1 VEPEISCLAE
11 FKDKN
16 IENEFHESEVKKGLR
31 TSRNMVLI
39 FSIINL
45 ILVIWDYLYL
55 KYADISVVVY
65 HSLIPR
71 IAILVLG
78 IIVYILLNKAPNK
91 ITAIKSVIV
100 YAILMYLLHEYIAVH
115 FAPVDLIFEALDL
128 VIMTFCLFII
138 PNRWITNICAAAF
151 FIGIFVVLTPYTIPT
166 LTEGTKIL
174 IALYLFSHVLVVSVL
189 IFRIN
194 VQKRVNYFQQLQL
207 EALAKTDVLTNS
219 PNRAACDKT
228 LNHMCESHSDFSLII
243 FDIDD
248 FKRINDTYGHIAGDE
263 VIIRII
269 DTVKGVIREDDIV
282 ARWGGEE
289 FIIILPRTTLIT
301 ATEIANRIKEFI
313 ATIEHDRI
321 KERVTASFGVTEFKQ
336 GDDMKSI
343 INRADQLLYLA
354 KEYGKN
360 RVVSG

>member
-1 VEPEISCLAE
+1 MEPEINCLAE
-11 FKDKN
+11 FKD
-16 IENEFHESEVKKGLR
+16 ETMEYDFHESEVKKGLQ

-45 ILVIWDYLYL
+45 LFVVLDSLYL
-55 KYADISVVVY
+55 NYADISVVIY

-71 IAILVLG
+71 IVILVLG
-78 IIVYILLNKAPNK
+78 IIVFIFLNKAPNK
-91 ITAIKSVIV
+91 TTAIKSVIV

-128 VIMTFCLFII
+128 VIMTFGLFII
-138 PNRWITNICAAAF
+138 PNRWITNLCTAAL
-151 FIGIFVVLTPYTIPT
+151 FIMIFEVLTPYTIST
-166 LTEGTKIL
+166 LTVGTKIL
-174 IALYLFSHVLVVSVL
+174 IAIYLFLNVLVVSLL
-189 IFRIN
+189 IYRIN

-228 LNHMCESHSDFSLII
+228 LNCMCESNSDFSLII

-248 FKRINDTYGHIAGDE
+248 FKRINDTYGHISGDE
-263 VIIRII
+263 VIVRII
-269 DTVKGVIREDDIV
+269 NIVKGVIRADDIV

-289 FIIILPRTTLIT
+289 FILILPRTKLIA

-313 ATIEHDRI
+313 ATIEHGRI
-321 KERVTASFGVTEFKQ
+321 KESVTASFGVTEFKL
-336 GDDMKSI
+336 GDDTKSI
-343 INRADQLLYLA
+343 INRADQLMYLA

-360 RVVSG
+360 KVVSG

>member
-1 VEPEISCLAE
+1 
-11 FKDKN
+11 
-16 IENEFHESEVKKGLR
+16 
-31 TSRNMVLI
+31 
-39 FSIINL
+39 
-45 ILVIWDYLYL
+45 
-55 KYADISVVVY
+55 
-65 HSLIPR
+65 
-71 IAILVLG
+71 
-78 IIVYILLNKAPNK
+78 
-91 ITAIKSVIV
+91 
-100 YAILMYLLHEYIAVH
+100 MYLLHEYIAVH
-115 FAPVDLIFEALDL
+115 FAPVDLIFEVLDL

-138 PNRWITNICAAAF
+138 PNRWITNICTAAS
-151 FIGIFVVLTPYTIPT
+151 FIIIFVVFTPYTIPA
-166 LTEGTKIL
+166 LREGTKIL
-174 IALYLFSHVLVVSVL
+174 IALYLFSHVLVVSML
-189 IFRIN
+189 IYRIN

-228 LNHMCESHSDFSLII
+228 LNHMCGSRSDFSLII
-243 FDIDD
+243 FDIDN

-263 VIIRII
+263 EIIRII

-313 ATIEHDRI
+313 AEIEHEKN

-336 GDDMKSI
+336 GDETKSI

-354 KEYGKN
+354 KNYGKN
-360 RVVSG
+360 RVVAG

>member
-1 VEPEISCLAE
+1 MEPEISCLAE

-91 ITAIKSVIV
+91 IAAIKSVIV
-100 YAILMYLLHEYIAVH
+100 YAILMYLLHEYIAIH
-115 FAPVDLIFEALDL
+115 FAPMDLIFEALDL

-151 FIGIFVVLTPYTIPT
+151 FIGIFVVLTPFTIPT

-174 IALYLFSHVLVVSVL
+174 IALYLISHVLVVSV
-189 IFRIN
+189 
-194 VQKRVNYFQQLQL
+194 
-207 EALAKTDVLTNS
+207 
-219 PNRAACDKT
+219 
-228 LNHMCESHSDFSLII
+228 
-243 FDIDD
+243 FDIDN

-263 VIIRII
+263 EIIRII

-289 FIIILPRTTLIT
+289 FIIILPRTILIT

>member
-91 ITAIKSVIV
+91 IAAIKSVIV
-100 YAILMYLLHEYIAVH
+100 YAILMYLLHEYIAIH
-115 FAPVDLIFEALDL
+115 FAPMDLIFEALDL

-151 FIGIFVVLTPYTIPT
+151 FIGIFVVLTPFTIPT

-174 IALYLFSHVLVVSVL
+174 IALYLISHVLVVSV
-189 IFRIN
+189 
-194 VQKRVNYFQQLQL
+194 
-207 EALAKTDVLTNS
+207 
-219 PNRAACDKT
+219 
-228 LNHMCESHSDFSLII
+228 
-243 FDIDD
+243 FDIDN

-263 VIIRII
+263 EIIRII

>member
-91 ITAIKSVIV
+91 IAAIKSVIV
-100 YAILMYLLHEYIAVH
+100 YAILMYLLHEYIAIH
-115 FAPVDLIFEALDL
+115 FAPMDLIFEALDL

-151 FIGIFVVLTPYTIPT
+151 FIGIFVVLTPFTIPT

-174 IALYLFSHVLVVSVL
+174 IALYLISHVLVVSV
-189 IFRIN
+189 
-194 VQKRVNYFQQLQL
+194 
-207 EALAKTDVLTNS
+207 
-219 PNRAACDKT
+219 
-228 LNHMCESHSDFSLII
+228 
-243 FDIDD
+243 FDIDN

-263 VIIRII
+263 VIVRII
-269 DTVKGVIREDDIV
+269 DTVKGIIREDDIV

-313 ATIEHDRI
+313 AEIEHEKN

>member
-91 ITAIKSVIV
+91 IAAIKSVIV
-100 YAILMYLLHEYIAVH
+100 YAILMYLLHEYIAIH
-115 FAPVDLIFEALDL
+115 FAPMDLIFEALDL

-151 FIGIFVVLTPYTIPT
+151 FIGIFVVLTPFTIPT

-174 IALYLFSHVLVVSVL
+174 IALYLISHVLVVSV
-189 IFRIN
+189 
-194 VQKRVNYFQQLQL
+194 
-207 EALAKTDVLTNS
+207 
-219 PNRAACDKT
+219 
-228 LNHMCESHSDFSLII
+228 
-243 FDIDD
+243 FDIDN

-263 VIIRII
+263 VIVRII
-269 DTVKGVIREDDIV
+269 DTVKGIIREDDIV

-289 FIIILPRTTLIT
+289 FIIILPRTILIT

>member
-1 VEPEISCLAE
+1 MEPEISCLAE

-91 ITAIKSVIV
+91 IAAIKSVIV
-100 YAILMYLLHEYIAVH
+100 YAILMYLLHEYIAIH
-115 FAPVDLIFEALDL
+115 FAPMDLIFEALDL

-151 FIGIFVVLTPYTIPT
+151 FIGIFVVLTPFTIPT

-174 IALYLFSHVLVVSVL
+174 IALYLISHVLVVSV
-189 IFRIN
+189 
-194 VQKRVNYFQQLQL
+194 
-207 EALAKTDVLTNS
+207 
-219 PNRAACDKT
+219 
-228 LNHMCESHSDFSLII
+228 
-243 FDIDD
+243 FDIDN

-263 VIIRII
+263 VIVRII
-269 DTVKGVIREDDIV
+269 DTVKGIIREDDIV

-289 FIIILPRTTLIT
+289 FIIILPRTILIT

>member
-1 VEPEISCLAE
+1 MEPEISCLAE

-91 ITAIKSVIV
+91 IAAIKSVIV
-100 YAILMYLLHEYIAVH
+100 YAILMYLLHEYIAIH
-115 FAPVDLIFEALDL
+115 FAPMDLIFEALDL

-151 FIGIFVVLTPYTIPT
+151 FIGIFVVLTPFTIPT

-174 IALYLFSHVLVVSVL
+174 IALYLISHVLVVSV
-189 IFRIN
+189 
-194 VQKRVNYFQQLQL
+194 
-207 EALAKTDVLTNS
+207 
-219 PNRAACDKT
+219 
-228 LNHMCESHSDFSLII
+228 
-243 FDIDD
+243 FDIDN

-263 VIIRII
+263 VIVRII
-269 DTVKGVIREDDIV
+269 DTVKGIIREDDIV